1 MLILNLSI
9 KKSESSKVLHLVK
22 VWIMAIKYSLLR
34 TSEYVWVRGEY
45 FSADWNGNNNYLYL
59 TYPTRYR
66 VNSSTRLRGKHR
78 IINGSP
84 GDFSV
89 LSRDVVGHFGGKVV
103 VIPTVRDFYI
113 D

>member
-9 KKSESSKVLHLVK
+9 KKSESSKVLHLGK
-22 VWIMAIKYSLLR
+22 VWIVAIKSSLLR
-34 TSEYVWVRGEY
+34 TSEYVWVRGGY
-45 FSADWNGNNNYLYL
+45 FSADWNGRNNYLYL
-59 TYPTRYR
+59 THTTRYR

-89 LSRDVVGHFGGKVV
+89 LSRDVVGLFGGKVV

>member
-1 MLILNLSI
+1 M
-9 KKSESSKVLHLVK
+9 KKSESSKVLHLIK
-22 VWIMAIKYSLLR
+22 AWIMAIKYSLLR

-45 FSADWNGNNNYLYL
+45 FAADWNGNNNYLYL
-59 TYPTRYR
+59 THPTCYR
-66 VNSSTRLRGKHR
+66 VNSSTRQRGKHR

>member
-9 KKSESSKVLHLVK
+9 KRSESSQVLHLVK
-22 VWIMAIKYSLLR
+22 VLIMAIKYSLLR

-78 IINGSP
+78 IINRSP

-89 LSRDVVGHFGGKVV
+89 LSMDVVGLFGGKAV

>member
-1 MLILNLSI
+1 M

-34 TSEYVWVRGEY
+34 TTEYVWVRGGY
-45 FSADWNGNNNYLYL
+45 FSADWNGRNNYLYL
-59 TYPTRYR
+59 AHPTCYR

-78 IINGSP
+78 IINRSP

-89 LSRDVVGHFGGKVV
+89 LSMDVVGHFGRKVV

>member
-1 MLILNLSI
+1 M
-9 KKSESSKVLHLVK
+9 KVVK
-22 VWIMAIKYSLLR
+22 CFIELKPGQVDKDSLLMK
-34 TSEYVWVRGEY
+34 SEYVRISEWYG
-45 FSADWNGNNNYLYL
+45 SADWNGSNNYLYL
-59 TYPTRYR
+59 AYLTRYR

-103 VIPTVRDFYI
+103 VIPTVRGFYI